1 MACGLTKNL
10 DWSED
15 KQIIIFK
22 DKKCCAGRLK
32 EFWDQIDSKTSA
44 VNIEEV
50 GHEEE
55 MNQNVNDFMDYDE
68 DLYII
73 LEKDS

>member
-15 KQIIIFK
+15 KQIIILK
-22 DKKCCAGRLK
+22 DKKCCADRLK
-32 EFWDQIDSKTSA
+32 EFWDQIDSKTST

-55 MNQNVNDFMDYDE
+55 TNQDVNDFMDYDE

-73 LEKDS
+73 VEKDS